1 MNNEEKI
8 LNMLEVLTQGQVELR
23 QGQVELRQGQVEAN
37 QRLDKLEQGQVEA
50 NQRLDKLEQGQIDI
64 KQEQL
69 RTNMIIEN
77 EIRKNIKI
85 LAEGHGAMVSKLDD
99 LKDIGE
105 KVIELQ
111 METSVLKSATSD
123 LYRQNKI
130 RA

>member
-23 QGQVELRQGQVEAN
+23 QGQVEAN
-37 QRLDKLEQGQVEA
+37 QRL
-50 NQRLDKLEQGQIDI
+50 NKLEQGQIDI
-64 KQEQL
+64 KQEQS

-111 METSVLKSATSD
+111 RKFLIDIHT
-123 LYRQNKI
+123 
-130 RA
+130 